1 MTPGFQPHKDG
12 TRMPNISH
20 DTEFSLHHFRFHLEP
35 KGPLHMPAYNKG
47 NVIRGGFGST
57 FRRIV
62 CHANCRE
69 PESCEL
75 RSVCPYTAVFQPFV
89 PAGSEKI
96 SKNRDIPR
104 PFVIK
109 PPLDTMETYLP
120 GERLSFDLVL
130 VGKIKDYLPYFIV
143 TFKELSQAGL
153 GRGRAPVELA
163 GVDHVGR
170 DGAASPVYTQEDNLV
185 RPPSE
190 AISLADL
197 SASHRFK
204 NGSTGSPQDDPMNS
218 PQHGSVNSPQA
229 GGGNVTRV
237 TLRFLTPVMLR
248 ADGLLARRPAFGPL
262 AKRLRDRINALSYFY
277 CGEGLAIDFKAFG
290 EEAEKIKTVADSTRW
305 VESSRYSRRRE
316 VTHDL
321 SGFVGEVSF
330 EGDLGMF
337 LPYLKLGE
345 YLHVGKNAVFGNG
358 WYEIDTIE

>member
-1 MTPGFQPHKDG
+1 MAD
-12 TRMPNISH
+12 
-20 DTEFSLHHFRFHLEP
+20 FSLHQFRFHLEP
-35 KGPLHMPAYNKG
+35 KATLHMPAHNKG

-62 CHANCRE
+62 CHANCRD
-69 PESCEL
+69 PENCEL
-75 RSVCPYTAVFQPFV
+75 RNVCPYTAVFQPFV
-89 PAGSEKI
+89 PEGSEKI

-109 PPLDTMETYLP
+109 PPLETKETYLP

-153 GRGRAPVELA
+153 GRNRAPVELG

-170 DGAASPVYTQEDNLV
+170 AGVEVPVYTREDNLV
-185 RPPSE
+185 RPPTE
-190 AISLADL
+190 AISWADL
-197 SASHRFK
+197 CATH
-204 NGSTGSPQDDPMNS
+204 GSNN
-218 PQHGSVNSPQA
+218 GSVNSPQDGSMNSPQDGA
-229 GGGNVTRV
+229 ANATRV
-237 TLRFLTPVMLR
+237 ALRFLTPTMLR
-248 ADGLLARRPAFGPL
+248 ADGLVARRPTFGPL

-277 CGEGLAIDFKAFG
+277 CGAGLDIDFKAFG
-290 EEAEKIKTVADSTRW
+290 DKADKIKTVADATRW

-330 EGDLGMF
+330 EGELDMF

-358 WYEIDTIE
+358 WYEIVRAE

>member
-1 MTPGFQPHKDG
+1 MVTD
-12 TRMPNISH
+12 
-20 DTEFSLHHFRFHLEP
+20 FSLHHFRFHLEP
-35 KGPLHMPAYNKG
+35 KAALHMPAYNKG

-89 PAGSEKI
+89 PEGSEKI

-109 PPLDTMETYLP
+109 PPLETKETYLP

-153 GRGRAPVELA
+153 GRSRAPVELV

-170 DGAASPVYTQEDNLV
+170 DGAEVPVYTRENNLV
-185 RPPSE
+185 RPPTE
-190 AISLADL
+190 AISWADL
-197 SASHRFK
+197 CASHSVN
-204 NGSTGSPQDDPMNS
+204 NGSMNS
-218 PQHGSVNSPQA
+218 PQDGSANT
-229 GGGNVTRV
+229 TRL
-237 TLRFLTPVMLR
+237 TLRFLTPAMLR

-277 CGEGLAIDFKAFG
+277 CGAGLDIDFKAFG
-290 EEAEKIKTVADSTRW
+290 EQAEMIETVSDSTGW

-330 EGDLGMF
+330 AGELEMF

-358 WYEIDTIE
+358 WYEIVEAS

>member
-1 MTPGFQPHKDG
+1 LTPGFQSHKAG
-12 TRMPNISH
+12 MPMAHNSEN
-20 DTEFSLHHFRFHLEP
+20 TSFSLQHFRFHLEP
-35 KGPLHMPAYNKG
+35 KAPLRMPAYNKG

-69 PESCEL
+69 PEICEL
-75 RSVCPYTAVFQPFV
+75 RNVCPYTAVFQPFV
-89 PAGSEKI
+89 PEGSEKI

-109 PPLDTMETYLP
+109 PPLEAKETYLP
-120 GERLSFDLVL
+120 GERLSFDVVL
-130 VGKIKDYLPYFIV
+130 VGKVKDYLPYFIV

-153 GRGRAPVELA
+153 GRHRTPVELSA
-163 GVDHVGR
+163 VAHVGT
-170 DGAASPVYTQEDNLV
+170 DGAEVAIYTNENNLV
-185 RPPSE
+185 HPP
-190 AISLADL
+190 ANTISWADL
-197 SASHRFK
+197 CGSQSSN
-204 NGSTGSPQDDPMNS
+204 NGLVGSSQDGIS
-218 PQHGSVNSPQA
+218 
-229 GGGNVTRV
+229 NVTRI
-237 TLRFLTPVMLR
+237 TLRFLTPTMLK
-248 ADGLLARRPAFGPL
+248 ANGMKARCPVFGSI

-277 CGEGLAIDFKAFG
+277 CGNGLDIDFKAFG
-290 EEAEKIKTVADSTRW
+290 EQADGIKTVADSTRW

-330 EGDLGMF
+330 EGELGMF

-358 WYEIDTIE
+358 WYQIIRGV

>member
-1 MTPGFQPHKDG
+1 
-12 TRMPNISH
+12 MPTH
-20 DTEFSLHHFRFHLEP
+20 
-35 KGPLHMPAYNKG
+35 NKG

-62 CHANCRE
+62 CHTNCRE

-75 RSVCPYTAVFQPFV
+75 RNVCPYTAVFQPFV
-89 PAGSEKI
+89 PEGSEKI

-109 PPLDTMETYLP
+109 PPLETKETYLP

-153 GRGRAPVELA
+153 GRGRAAVELA
-163 GVDHVGR
+163 GVEHVGY
-170 DGAASPVYTQEDNLV
+170 DGALVPVYTRENNLV
-185 RPPSE
+185 QPPAKVILWAE
-190 AISLADL
+190 LCDL
-197 SASHRFK
+197 LNSN
-204 NGSTGSPQDDPMNS
+204 NGSINSPQD
-218 PQHGSVNSPQA
+218 GA
-229 GGGNVTRV
+229 GNITRI
-237 TLRFLTPVMLR
+237 TLRFLTPTLLK
-248 ADGLLARRPAFGPL
+248 ADGVQTRQPFFGVI

-277 CGEGLAIDFKAFG
+277 CGKGLDIDFKAFG
-290 EEAEKIKTVADSTRW
+290 EQAEKVKTVSDSTRW

-321 SGFVGEVSF
+321 SGFVGEVTF
-330 EGDLGMF
+330 EGELEMF

-358 WYEIDTIE
+358 WYEIVEIR